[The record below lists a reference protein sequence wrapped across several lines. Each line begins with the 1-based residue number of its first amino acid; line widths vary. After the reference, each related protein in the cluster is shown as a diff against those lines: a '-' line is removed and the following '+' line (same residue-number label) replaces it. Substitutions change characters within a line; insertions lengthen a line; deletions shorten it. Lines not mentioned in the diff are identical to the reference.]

1 MAALYNEDMLP
12 SHIPSGS
19 RIVVRIADGIDERS
33 GRRQYRDFIGHAV
46 SWDGT
51 ELNLHRDASANG
63 SRPAEDIVIPARII
77 VRMKPVPE
85 KAASVSGRPGKA
97 LIPVSPGG
105 QPRTPRQQTSVQG
118 KTQG

>member
-1 MAALYNEDMLP
+1 MAALYNEDMLS

-85 KAASVSGRPGKA
+85 RRHLSAAAPGR
-97 LIPVSPGG
+97 L
-105 QPRTPRQQTSVQG
+105 
-118 KTQG
+118 